1 MRSNYEIMLQFFF
14 VVTDFSRP
22 REAIAENSEAENR
35 NNKKKRKI
43 SAYRVVLFSTFLKEF
58 GLYGLIRF
66 YHFNR

>member
-35 NNKKKRKI
+35 NNNNKKEKSVRI
-43 SAYRVVLFSTFLKEF
+43 VSCYFRLFLKS
-58 GLYGLIRF
+58 LVYMV
-66 YHFNR
+66 